1 MSTEILILRLIHI
14 LGGIFWLGAGL
25 FSAVFLM
32 PSVAAA
38 RMNPGPLFAE
48 LERRRYFVLLPI
60 VAILTMLS
68 GIRLL
73 AITSGGFHEA
83 YFATA
88 QGLAY
93 ASGGA
98 SSLVAFA
105 VSMVV
110 SRPSNQRA
118 AQLQANVPDL
128 AGERLSAVQAEI
140 ARLRR
145 RGGIATSVAV
155 ATLVLSGAL
164 MAVARY
170 L

>member
-1 MSTEILILRLIHI
+1 MPTEVLILRLLHI
-14 LGGIFWLGAGL
+14 LGGTFWLGAGF

-32 PSVAAA
+32 PSFAAA

-48 LERRRYFVLLPI
+48 LERRRYFLLLPI
-60 VAILTMLS
+60 VAVLTMLS
-68 GIRLL
+68 GLRLL

-93 ASGGA
+93 AIGGV

-105 VSMVV
+105 VSMLV

-118 AQLQANVPDL
+118 AQLQATVPDL
-128 AGERLSAVQAEI
+128 AGERLRDVQAEI
-140 ARLRR
+140 ATLRR

>member
-1 MSTEILILRLIHI
+1 MSIEVLLLRLIHV

-32 PSVAAA
+32 PSLAAA
-38 RMNPGPLFAE
+38 RVNPGPLFAE
-48 LERRRYFVLLPI
+48 LERRRYFLLLPT
-60 VAILTMLS
+60 VAVLTMLS

-73 AITSGGFHEA
+73 GITSGGFHIA
-83 YFATA
+83 YFSTA

-93 ASGGA
+93 AVGGA
-98 SSLVAFA
+98 SSLIAFT
-105 VSMVV
+105 VSILV

-118 AQLQANVPDL
+118 GELQASLADL
-128 AGERLSAVQAEI
+128 AGEQLGAVQHEI
-140 ARLRR
+140 AALRR
-145 RGGIATSVAV
+145 RGGIATSIAV
-155 ATLVLSGAL
+155 VTLVLSGAL